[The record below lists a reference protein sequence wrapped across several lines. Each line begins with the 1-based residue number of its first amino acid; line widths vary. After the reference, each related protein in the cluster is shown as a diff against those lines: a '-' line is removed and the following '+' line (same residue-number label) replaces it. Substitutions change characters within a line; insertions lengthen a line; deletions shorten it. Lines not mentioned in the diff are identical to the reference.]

1 MICYVVGFALRGN
14 PRSLFFPRRSGGGV
28 TRDRGVRRRTRHES
42 AASGGRSHVGRF
54 SLGRKSVPLLNTFSV
69 VVRLSSSS
77 SFEGKSRSLARCCSL
92 LFSSLPPMPP
102 PPPLNHCT
110 ITSAAA
116 ARALPSL
123 RRHEWYHLFQFCS
136 CVQEMTGVYNTKI
149 R

>member
-1 MICYVVGFALRGN
+1 MICYVVGFPLRGN

-42 AASGGRSHVGRF
+42 AASRGWSHVGLVG
-54 SLGRKSVPLLNTFSV
+54 SPSAESQSVPLLNTFSV

-77 SFEGKSRSLARCCSL
+77 SFEGKSRSLDAA
-92 LFSSLPPMPP
+92 LFSSLPPMPH
-102 PPPLNHCT
+102 PPPLSHCT

-123 RRHEWYHLFQFCS
+123 RRCEWYHLFQFCS
-136 CVQEMTGVYNTKI
+136 CVHEMT
-149 R
+149 

>member
-1 MICYVVGFALRGN
+1 MICYVVGFPLRGN

-28 TRDRGVRRRTRHES
+28 TRDRGVRRSTAVECAHES
-42 AASGGRSHVGRF
+42 AASRGWSHVGRF

-69 VVRLSSSS
+69 VVVRLSSS
-77 SFEGKSRSLARCCSL
+77 SFEGKSRSLDAA
-92 LFSSLPPMPP
+92 LFSSLPPMP